1 MGARGDV
8 IMQLDATVGQITR
21 TLDSLGLAENT
32 IVIFSSDNGP
42 VVDDGYQDN
51 AVEKLGNHRPSGN
64 LRGGKYSAFEAGTRV
79 PFIVKWPAAIAAAT
93 VSDALFSQ
101 VDMLASFA
109 KLTGQS
115 LPENEATDSFDRLD
129 VLLGKSQKN
138 RPYIVEQAN
147 ALSVVRGRWKYI
159 EPKAGPAK
167 NHNVNIELGNAIQPQ
182 LYDLSNDIGEQNNLA
197 VKKPSLVQE
206 LSALLE
212 TIRQGDNE
220 RKRN

>member
-8 IMQLDATVGQITR
+8 ILQLDATVGQITR

-42 VVDDGYQDN
+42 VVDDGYQDM
-51 AVEKLGNHRPSGN
+51 AVEKLGGHKPWGD

-79 PFIVKWPAAIAAAT
+79 PLIVKWPAAVIAGK

-109 KLTGQS
+109 SLTQQ
-115 LPENEATDSFDRLD
+115 LLAADEATDSFDMLG
-129 VLLGKSQKN
+129 VLLGKSKKG

-147 ALSVVRGRWKYI
+147 ALSVIRDHWKYI
-159 EPKAGPAK
+159 EPNFKSEFISSK
-167 NHNVNIELGNAIQPQ
+167 SE
-182 LYDLSNDIGEQNNLA
+182 
-197 VKKPSLVQE
+197 VK
-206 LSALLE
+206 
-212 TIRQGDNE
+212 
-220 RKRN
+220 